1 MTFFD
6 ELQMFYKVKAGKE
19 VYLMTPRPKDSRV
32 LDRDTEQLEADME
45 KGQRGPLLH
54 DDPFAMATAAMIKR
68 GCKGGDPTGPPWGQG
83 DFAKPDGKCT
93 AARDKLA
100 AAIAAKMGGGAKGKA
115 KATAAPTAAPSRAAP
130 PSGLEARMR
139 GGGRGA
145 ASAVPMAAMLKAVD
159 DLTFEQDVYTIL
171 KDGCGCSDTID
182 IEKVSDQL
190 ATLMSAAAGWALSGD
205 VTRGKDAHLEREW
218 ERHHQERQE
227 RERREEERRHD
238 RSRRRMRKSESF
250 LDFANFLL
258 KDHAPVPPRQGLL
271 WDAVKHRWTR
281 PENVGR
287 TVTEVQG
294 SKRFRGTGTGVHERR
309 VGGHGRGS
317 IRGIQAGRRFR
328 GVTDVGHQ
336 RPHETTHPSRR
347 GVKSIRS
354 KGHKRS
360 YLSIL
365 RNQRNKAKQSRG
377 RK

>member
-1 MTFFD
+1 MTLFD
-6 ELQMFYKVKAGKE
+6 ELQMFYKVKTGKD
-19 VYLMTPRPKDSRV
+19 VFLMTPRPKDSRV
-32 LDRDTEQLEADME
+32 LDRDEEQLEADME
-45 KGQRGPLLH
+45 KGIRGPLTH
-54 DDPFAMATAAMIKR
+54 DDPFAMATAVIIR
-68 GCKGGDPTGPPWGQG
+68 TTGCTGGDPTGPPWGKG
-83 DFAKPDGKCT
+83 SFRHGGECAEM
-93 AARDKLA
+93 RDALA
-100 AAIAAKMGGGAKGKA
+100 AKIAAKMGRQKAAASKAPATKPSSAPSSRMQSALRSGGA
-115 KATAAPTAAPSRAAP
+115 
-130 PSGLEARMR
+130 
-139 GGGRGA
+139 GGYQGQL
-145 ASAVPMAAMLKAVD
+145 AAMIKSVD
-159 DLTFEQDVYTIL
+159 DLTFEQDVINLL
-171 KDGCGCSDTID
+171 KDGCGCGDTVD

-227 RERREEERRHD
+227 RERREEERRRD
-238 RSRRRMRKSESF
+238 RSPRRMRKSESF
-250 LDFANFLL
+250 LDFENFLL

-294 SKRFRGTGTGVHERR
+294 SKRFRGSGTGVHERR

-317 IRGIQAGRRFR
+317 IRGLQAGRRFR

-347 GVKSIRS
+347 GLKSIRRQ
-354 KGHKRS
+354 GHKRS